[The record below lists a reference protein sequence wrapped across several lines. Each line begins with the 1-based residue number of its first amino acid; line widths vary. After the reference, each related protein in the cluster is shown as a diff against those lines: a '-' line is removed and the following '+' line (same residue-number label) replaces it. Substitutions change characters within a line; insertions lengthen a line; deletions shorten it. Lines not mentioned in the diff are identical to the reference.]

1 MLKIEPSVKYVW
13 LAKPATSV
21 DKSRL
26 CLTSENSLSIEQ
38 KNIFRIKTTS
48 LWLVNASIVEQF
60 LIVLAAIFPF
70 RVDVHYSYDST

>member
-26 CLTSENSLSIEQ
+26 CLRSENSLKKKK

>member
-13 LAKPATSV
+13 LAKPSTSV

-26 CLTSENSLSIEQ
+26 CLRLENSLSIEQ
-38 KNIFRIKTTS
+38 KKIFRIKTTS

>member
-26 CLTSENSLSIEQ
+26 CLRLENSLSIEQ
-38 KNIFRIKTTS
+38 KKKIFRIKTTS
-48 LWLVNASIVEQF
+48 LWLVNASEQF